1 MACRLA
7 DRVQV
12 GEQLATVAE
21 PGQGVRR
28 GLDAAGSDHPQVL
41 LEDQRHPPDH
51 RHHTGRGQHERE
63 HVHLVKGGIDQH
75 GQPDRAEGGRE
86 DKRTPGLNPDTRDRP
101 RLPDGDRHDRRA
113 EHPGHVDDPAGV
125 GLVGDLEEV
134 RRVPDRQEQVADQ
147 QERPATAE
155 PPARH
160 RQAADQDRT
169 EREIA
174 DRIRKVGGN
183 RER

>member
-1 MACRLA
+1 MPLVRIIRRFCWKIR
-7 DRVQV
+7 DIRPIT
-12 GEQLATVAE
+12 AT
-21 PGQGVRR
+21 
-28 GLDAAGSDHPQVL
+28 
-41 LEDQRHPPDH
+41 
-51 RHHTGRGQHERE
+51 HTGRREHERK
-63 HVHLVKGGIDQH
+63 HVYLAKGGIDQH
-75 GQPDRAEGGRE
+75 SEADCAEGGGKDE
-86 DKRTPGLNPDTRDRP
+86 RTPGLNPDTRDRP
-101 RLPDGDRHDRRA
+101 RLPDGGNRHDRRA

-134 RRVPDRQEQVADQ
+134 RRVPDRQEQVADH

-155 PPARH
+155 PPAGH

-174 DRIRKVGGN
+174 DRIREVGGN